1 MKSILIAILLFASSA
16 HGFSHSRAPL
26 PQPSPT
32 SEVSPEPIVT
42 TSPVPAGTAYVTFA
56 PVEYYSTPAERTKI
70 KSAELVLN
78 RTIQSAC
85 FRDFMA
91 GRKLIQ
97 TNGRTPAQVAAHL
110 QSLTGTVPVNMY
122 SRCLGAWP
130 CTSAVA
136 YRQPPSMAINLNRN
150 AFYPSMTDC
159 AWAKTLGHESLGHS
173 LGGYDHD
180 YDWSPSRSFSVPYSI
195 GGADKAQGGD
205 AFDACCK

>member
-1 MKSILIAILLFASSA
+1 MKTLFSILTITVLSQAAAF
-16 HGFSHSRAPL
+16 GFSHSRAPF

-32 SEVSPEPIVT
+32 SEVSPEPIVIA
-42 TSPVPAGTAYVTFA
+42 SPVPVGTAYVTFA

-97 TNGRTPAQVAAHL
+97 TNGRTPAQVAAHI
-110 QSLTGTVPVNMY
+110 QGLTGVVPVKFY
-122 SRCLGAWP
+122 YRCMRSWKCPTG
-130 CTSAVA
+130 TSAVA
-136 YRQPPSMAINLNRN
+136 YRQPPSMEINLNS
-150 AFYPSMTDC
+150 AVYGPATSDC
-159 AWAKTLGHESLGHS
+159 EVASVEAHESVGHS
-173 LGGYDHD
+173 LGGYEHTF
-180 YDWSPSRSFSVPYSI
+180 DWTPERDFSVPYSI
-195 GGADKAQGGD
+195 NK